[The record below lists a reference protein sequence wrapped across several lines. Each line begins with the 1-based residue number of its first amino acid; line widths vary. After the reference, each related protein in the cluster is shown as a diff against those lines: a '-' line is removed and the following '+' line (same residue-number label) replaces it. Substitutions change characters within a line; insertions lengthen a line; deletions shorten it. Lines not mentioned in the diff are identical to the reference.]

1 MDSDS
6 EMQCWVVTGGVGT
19 GKTAFCRAFL
29 ENAKPWMEHF
39 SCDEVARELWED
51 PGTVGRIAKA
61 FGLSRLPEGS
71 PAAIRSAV
79 RSLVFRD
86 EKARFRLE
94 AILHPPILSRLVEAR
109 EQARKEGRAKVFLAE
124 VPLYYEIQQSL
135 PADTVIVVAASRTV
149 QCIRL
154 MEHRQ
159 LDAATCEGMLNAQ
172 LPLENKIEKADMVVW
187 NDGST
192 AILEAQASMIMRDR
206 CATHLLHHA

>member
-1 MDSDS
+1 
-6 EMQCWVVTGGVGT
+6 
-19 GKTAFCRAFL
+19 
-29 ENAKPWMEHF
+29 MEYF

-51 PGTVGRIAKA
+51 PATLGTITKA
-61 FGLSRLPEGS
+61 FGLSRLTES
-71 PAAIRSAV
+71 SAATVRPAV
-79 RSLVFRD
+79 RNLVFRD
-86 EKARFRLE
+86 KKARHRLE
-94 AILHPPILSRLVEAR
+94 AILHPAILSRLEGAR
-109 EQARKEGRAKVFLAE
+109 DRARKEGRAKVFLAE

-135 PADTVIVVAASRTV
+135 PADTVFVVAASRTV

-192 AILEAQASMIMRDR
+192 QVLEAQASMILRDR